1 MLVWSA
7 KPSMSPGLP
16 GWVIRHRTGVPPAG
30 GAGVATPLGGVG
42 AGVAVGVFAGA
53 VHETA
58 RTSRTQRDPT
68 GPSARHG
75 ITTPAVCTLARN
87 FSATQR
93 TRTTWVAHPNATA
106 TSRPRTSGRLAR
118 CVHNSGHHRA
128 HRPGDDSRSC
138 ASRGSAASRWLPS
151 VWGTP
156 AAQKCY
162 ENARPPMGTFLWGL
176 DPRRGEFGESVEHGD
191 GHSSGWWP
199 SRSGSGLC
207 QWGIGDRDGPGRWS
221 STSCPVAPSMIQVL
235 CRGED
240 GQRNRHA
247 ATIRSATE
255 GAVPPEI
262 GQAQLIPTGRIRM
275 PVACPSPR
283 GR

>member
-7 KPSMSPGLP
+7 KPSMAPGLP

-93 TRTTWVAHPNATA
+93 TRTTAVAHPNATA
-106 TSRPRTSGRLAR
+106 TSDPGRRSTWPGVCTIAVIIVHTAPVTILARVRLAGR
-118 CVHNSGHHRA
+118 PLADGYRRSGVHPKLTSIRLRKARQSGV
-128 HRPGDDSRSC
+128 
-138 ASRGSAASRWLPS
+138 ASR
-151 VWGTP
+151 
-156 AAQKCY
+156 
-162 ENARPPMGTFLWGL
+162 
-176 DPRRGEFGESVEHGD
+176 
-191 GHSSGWWP
+191 
-199 SRSGSGLC
+199 
-207 QWGIGDRDGPGRWS
+207 IG
-221 STSCPVAPSMIQVL
+221 
-235 CRGED
+235 
-240 GQRNRHA
+240 
-247 ATIRSATE
+247 
-255 GAVPPEI
+255 
-262 GQAQLIPTGRIRM
+262 
-275 PVACPSPR
+275 
-283 GR
+283 